1 MSHPLSPMSG
11 FQAMP
16 LIAPVLSTLTDIGY
30 EIPTPIQQMTI
41 PHLLANKDLL
51 GQAQTGTGKTAA
63 FALPLLSRIDLNQCR
78 PQVLVLT
85 PTRELAIQ
93 VAKAFENYGAGL
105 KRLKVLAIYGGQEY
119 GTQLKALKQGVHVVV
134 GTPGRMMDHM
144 NRRTLSLE
152 SLQCVVLDEAD
163 EMLRMGFI
171 DDVEWILDKTP
182 AHKQMALFS
191 ATLPQPVRRIAKK
204 YLKNPEEIT
213 IENSKPTAQTI
224 RQRVCTVKGFNKP
237 EVLARLLESEPYEG
251 VIVFVRTKTATLE
264 IAEDLKARGF
274 NAAAL
279 NGDIAQKQRELTVAQ
294 LKQGK
299 VDILVATDVAA
310 RGLDVDRISH
320 VINYDIPYDTESYIH
335 RIGRTGRAGRSGQA
349 VLFVSPKESHLLR
362 AIERLTRQPIEK
374 MQMPSI
380 KAINEQRIA
389 RFKQRITETLANED
403 LSLYVDLIA
412 QYQLDHE
419 VSPLTIAA
427 ALAHQHQ
434 GNTPLLLKEDP
445 KPKKSAREDRSERPE
460 RSPHKF
466 EKRAKSRR
474 PIAGME
480 RYRIELGMTHGAQP
494 KHIVAAISNDAGL
507 HSRDIGTI
515 QINDRFSF
523 IDLPE
528 GMPRELFR
536 SLKRTTVYG
545 RRLKISRLNG

>member
-1 MSHPLSPMSG
+1 MSLPLSSMSG

-16 LIAPVLSTLTDIGY
+16 LIAPVLSTLNDIGY
-30 EIPTPIQQMTI
+30 EMPTPIQEMTI
-41 PHLLANKDLL
+41 PHLLDNKDLL

-63 FALPLLSRIDLNQCR
+63 FALPLLSKIDLNKRR

-105 KRLKVLAIYGGQEY
+105 KKLKVLAIYGGQEY

-152 SLQCVVLDEAD
+152 SLQCVILDEAD

-182 AHKQMALFS
+182 SQKQMALFS

-204 YLKNPEEIT
+204 YLQSPKEIT
-213 IENSKPTAQTI
+213 IENSRPTAQTI

-237 EVLARLLESEPYEG
+237 TLLARLLEAEPYEG

-264 IAEDLKARGF
+264 IAEQLKAKGF
-274 NAAAL
+274 NATAL
-279 NGDIAQKQRELTVAQ
+279 NGDIPQKQREYTVAQ

-335 RIGRTGRAGRSGQA
+335 RIGRTGRAGRSGEA

-374 MQMPSI
+374 MQMPSV

-389 RFKQRITETLANED
+389 RFKQRITDTLSD
-403 LSLYVDLIA
+403 GDVSFYVDLIT
-412 QYQLDHE
+412 QYQQEHD
-419 VSPLTIAA
+419 VSTLTVAA
-427 ALAHQHQ
+427 ALAHLHQ
-434 GNTPLLLKEDP
+434 GKTPLLLKEDP
-445 KPKKSAREDRSERPE
+445 KPKKKPRQARVERP
-460 RSPHKF
+460 PHKF
-466 EKRAKSRR
+466 AKRGKARR
-474 PIAGME
+474 PGAGME
-480 RYRIELGMTHGAQP
+480 RFRIELGNTHGAMP
-494 KHIVAAISNDAGL
+494 KHIAAAISQEAGL

-515 QINDRFSF
+515 QVNSHFSF

-528 GMPRELFR
+528 DMPKQLFR
-536 SLKRTTVYG
+536 TLKRTTVRG
-545 RRLKISRLNG
+545 RRLKITRLNG

>member
-1 MSHPLSPMSG
+1 MSG

-30 EIPTPIQQMTI
+30 EVPTPIQQMTI

-63 FALPLLSRIDLNQCR
+63 FALPLLSRIDLNQRR

-93 VAKAFENYGAGL
+93 VAKAFERYGAGL
-105 KRLKVLAIYGGQEY
+105 KPLKVLAIYGGQEY
-119 GTQLKALKQGVHVVV
+119 GTQIKALKQGVHVVV

-144 NRRTLSLE
+144 TRGTLSLD

-182 AHKQMALFS
+182 SQKQMALFS
-191 ATLPQPVRRIAKK
+191 ATLPQPVRRIARK
-204 YLKNPEEIT
+204 YLKSPEEIT
-213 IENSKPTAQTI
+213 IENAKPTAQTI
-224 RQRVCTVKGFNKP
+224 RQRVCTVRGFKKF
-237 EVLARLLESEPYEG
+237 EVLARVLEAEPHEG

-264 IAEDLKARGF
+264 IADQLQARGF
-274 NAAAL
+274 NAAPL
-279 NGDIAQKQRELTVAQ
+279 NGDIAQKQREHTVTQ

-320 VINYDIPYDTESYIH
+320 VINYDVPFDTESYIH

-349 VLFVSPKESHLLR
+349 ILFVSPTESHLLR

-374 MQMPSI
+374 MELPSI
-380 KAINEQRIA
+380 KTINEQRIA
-389 RFKQRITETLANED
+389 RFKQDITETLANKD
-403 LSLYVDLIA
+403 LSLYVDMIG
-412 QYQLDHE
+412 QYVKEHP

-427 ALAHQHQ
+427 ALAHQCQ
-434 GNTPLLLKEDP
+434 GNVPLLLPEDP
-445 KPKKSAREDRSERPE
+445 RPKKAVKESRLERPE
-460 RSPHKF
+460 RPAHTF
-466 EKRAKSRR
+466 EKRSHSRR
-474 PIAGME
+474 PCVGME
-480 RYRIELGMTHGAQP
+480 RYRIELGNTHGAQP
-494 KHIVAAISNDAGL
+494 KHIVAAISHEAGL

-515 QINDRFSF
+515 QMNDHYSF

>member
-1 MSHPLSPMSG
+1 MSLPPSPMSG

-16 LIAPVLSTLTDIGY
+16 LIAPLLSTLNDIGY
-30 EIPTPIQQMTI
+30 EVPTAIQKMTI

-63 FALPLLSRIDLNQCR
+63 FALPLLSKIDLSQR
-78 PQVLVLT
+78 KPQVLVLT

-105 KRLKVLAIYGGQEY
+105 KRLKVLPIYGGQEY
-119 GTQLKALKQGVHVVV
+119 GIQLKALKQGVHVVV

-144 NRRTLSLE
+144 NRKTLSLS

-182 AHKQMALFS
+182 AKKQLALFS
-191 ATLPQPVRRIAKK
+191 ATLPQPVRKIAKK
-204 YLKNPEEIT
+204 YLQSPEEIT

-237 EVLARLLESEPYEG
+237 ELLARLLEAEPYDG

-264 IAEDLKARGF
+264 IAEQLKDKGF

-279 NGDIAQKQRELTVAQ
+279 NGDIAQKQREFTVAQ

-335 RIGRTGRAGRSGQA
+335 RIGRTGRAGRSGEA
-349 VLFVSPKESHLLR
+349 VLFVSPKETHLLR

-374 MQMPSI
+374 MPMPSVR
-380 KAINEQRIA
+380 AINLQRVA
-389 RFKQRITETLANED
+389 RFKERITETLSED
-403 LSLYVDLIA
+403 LTFYVNLIN
-412 QYQLDHE
+412 QYQTEHD

-427 ALAHQHQ
+427 ALAKLHQ
-434 GNTPLLLKEDP
+434 GDTPLLLKEEP
-445 KPKKSAREDRSERPE
+445 KPKKATRQPRNERTHT
-460 RSPHKF
+460 PHKF
-466 EKRAKSRR
+466 EKRGKPKR
-474 PIAGME
+474 PQAGME
-480 RYRIELGMTHGAQP
+480 RYRIELGNTHGAQP
-494 KHIVAAISNDAGL
+494 KHIVAAISNEAGMD
-507 HSRDIGTI
+507 SQDIGTI
-515 QINDRFSF
+515 QINHSFSF
-523 IDLPE
+523 VDLPE
-528 GMPRELFR
+528 GMPKQLFR
-536 SLKRTTVYG
+536 TLKRTTLYG
-545 RRLKISRLNG
+545 RQLKIKRLDG